1 MKLINVRLDA
11 EDARKA
17 AQLRRKGVQI
27 SAIVREAIRAEYERR
42 RTRKRGERKASD
54 VVDAIIARHPRA
66 DDEPPRDYNVH
77 DRHEAR
83 AAILKSL
90 QKKLRKRSA

>member
-17 AQLRRKGVQI
+17 ASLRKEGVEI
-27 SAIVREAIRAEYERR
+27 SSLVRDAIRAEDDRR
-42 RTRKRGERKASD
+42 RKPKRNGRKASEIIQE
-54 VVDAIIARHPRA
+54 IIARHPTPPGT
-66 DDEPPRDYNVH
+66 PPRNYNVH

-83 AAILKSL
+83 AAILR
-90 QKKLRKRSA
+90 KLRGARRRSA